1 MLSREELLDTP
12 VSFNA
17 YQKEKD
23 YLQHIVLSRIYANT
37 GNELIFKGGT
47 SLQKCHSLN
56 RFSEDLDFTAT
67 DWFRHEKIE
76 IALSE
81 VSRFYPSF
89 HTKSAGTSSQSYVIR
104 IRGPLFHSPLSE
116 QTIRIDVSLREKVIL
131 PAVNYNI
138 IPIYRDLHP
147 YMVKAMDLREIFSEK
162 IRALNTRKR
171 ARDLYDIYFL
181 IKKNVKLDLL
191 LVSEKMRLY
200 KKMYDRNEAVERIKT
215 FKVQWEKEIPALVLN
230 PPQFS
235 TVSSEVVEFL
245 LSQ

>member
-1 MLSREELLDTP
+1 MHG
-12 VSFNA
+12 
-17 YQKEKD
+17 Q
-23 YLQHIVLSRIYANT
+23 
-37 GNELIFKGGT
+37 GNG
-47 SLQKCHSLN
+47 
-56 RFSEDLDFTAT
+56 
-67 DWFRHEKIE
+67 
-76 IALSE
+76 
-81 VSRFYPSF
+81 Y
-89 HTKSAGTSSQSYVIR
+89 
-104 IRGPLFHSPLSE
+104 
-116 QTIRIDVSLREKVIL
+116 
-131 PAVNYNI
+131 
-138 IPIYRDLHP
+138 
-147 YMVKAMDLREIFSEK
+147 LREIFSEK

-215 FKVQWEKEIPALVLN
+215 LKVQWEKEIPALDLN